1 MNQPLLR
8 GFGETTTLS
17 QVRLAEIVHGQALEQ
32 ARGVLN
38 KVITETEHAY
48 LQLALE
54 WKVLQIKQWLLV
66 QGESVVKIL
75 EIRMEYD
82 TSKADYAQAVAT
94 VEQRRADVIN
104 QQALVQAA

>member
-1 MNQPLLR
+1 MGKPSNKR
-8 GFGETTTLS
+8 
-17 QVRLAEIVHGQALEQ
+17 
-32 ARGVLN
+32 RGVLN

-48 LQLALE
+48 LQLELE

-82 TSKADYAQAVAT
+82 TSEADYAQAVAT

-104 QQALVQAA
+104 QQAFSASGIGRA